1 MPEAIELL
9 VGGDPWSFAVPENRR
24 IALHREP
31 IAHLTKS
38 PGELVRDALEH
49 PHEFEAMRRAMT
61 PDDHVTIVLDSGL
74 PHVPAVLASVL
85 DHLRSAGV
93 QLDAVTILTAPESSQ
108 KWIDELPDEYADVRT
123 EIHDPT
129 DRQKLAYLA
138 TTSAERRV
146 YLNRTLVDADF
157 TIVLSGRGYDP
168 LTGYAGA
175 EAAIFPALSD
185 EEAIQS
191 VAGEFHT
198 KAPGK
203 EPWPVRE
210 EASEILWLLG
220 TPFLVQ
226 AIEGE
231 GDTVVDVVAGL
242 PGSSAEGIRR
252 QDKRWRATVE
262 EEPDTAVVAIGD
274 SPDRV
279 TFLDIAKCAACA
291 ARVVRKGGRIAVL
304 TKAAPDLGSGA
315 QLLRTLEGPTGSRRL
330 LAKEK
335 PEDWAACLLWVFAAK
350 NHSLYL
356 ASGYPDDVAE
366 ELFTTPIRTASEV
379 QRLID
384 GGEKVLIIPDAH
396 KSMVTLKQDES

>member
-1 MPEAIELL
+1 
-9 VGGDPWSFAVPENRR
+9 
-24 IALHREP
+24 
-31 IAHLTKS
+31 
-38 PGELVRDALEH
+38 
-49 PHEFEAMRRAMT
+49 
-61 PDDHVTIVLDSGL
+61 VTIVLDTALSDVAEML
-74 PHVPAVLASVL
+74 AVVL

-93 QLDAVTILTAPESSQ
+93 PLDVVTILTAPESSQ
-108 KWIDELPDEYADVRT
+108 EWIDELPDEYADVRT
-123 EIHDPT
+123 EIHDPAH
-129 DRQKLAYLA
+129 REKLAYLA
-138 TTSAERRV
+138 TTSGGRRV

-157 TIVLSGRGYDP
+157 TIVLTGRGYDP

-185 EEAIQS
+185 EETRQS
-191 VAGEFHT
+191 LAGEFHVT
-198 KAPGK
+198 APGR
-203 EPWPVRE
+203 EPWPVRK

-226 AIEGE
+226 VVEGE
-231 GDTVVDVVAGL
+231 GEAVVDVVAGL
-242 PGSSAEGIRR
+242 PASGAEGIRR
-252 QDKRWRATVE
+252 QDARWRATIE
-262 EEPDTAVVAIGD
+262 EEADTAVVAIGN
-274 SPDRV
+274 SSGRV

-291 ARVVRKGGRIAVL
+291 ARVVRKGGRIAIL
-304 TKAAPDLGSGA
+304 TAAAPDLGAGA
-315 QLLRTLEGPTGSRRL
+315 QLLRTLEGPSGARRL

-335 PEDWAACLLWVFAAK
+335 PEDWAACLLWTFAAK